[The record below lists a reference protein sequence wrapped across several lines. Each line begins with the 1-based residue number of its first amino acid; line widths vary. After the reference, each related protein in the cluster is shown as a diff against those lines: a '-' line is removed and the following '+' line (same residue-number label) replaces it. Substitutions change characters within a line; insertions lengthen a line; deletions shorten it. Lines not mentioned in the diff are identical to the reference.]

1 MRGYIHWRPIV
12 PTFAF
17 AFLVAA
23 AVGAQGVLNV
33 TDARFGAVSRAF
45 DDPLVDDTLAF
56 QKAIDTQ
63 SAKGGGMVNVP
74 PGIYWFNGT
83 LTIPNNIVLSGETPG
98 PFDPSQMTG
107 KQDPSNTPIGAA
119 VLVIRGIPAS
129 QAFIRM
135 AWYNSCVQN
144 LFFFYSDQVPL
155 EAKSPK
161 AMAPTIGIERGAA
174 RVVGCSFMN
183 SYVAIDVRQGRVLL
197 HDLNIGAF
205 AAGIVIDGAGDTVR
219 VDTVTIHPFYRIWTG
234 RMPKNRPGNIEQW
247 VFENGY
253 GIISK
258 KVDNLQLRDVMVL
271 SRFCGLRL
279 EASAQ
284 GATFGN
290 ASGLQF
296 DSVQYGIIASATKPG
311 AGFFVADSY
320 VDGSGA
326 GPDRKSRDGIALI
339 HDPNHPGTSRLS
351 FTGGLIG
358 VNGFERAVY
367 VNPNSGTLETT
378 GVTGVPD
385 GIYRYPENASYPA
398 PAKPAPK

>member
-1 MRGYIHWRPIV
+1 MRGSLPWRLSIPV
-12 PTFAF
+12 YVC
-17 AFLVAA
+17 AFLIGVA
-23 AVGAQGVLNV
+23 GRAQGVVNV
-33 TDARFGAVSRAF
+33 TDARFGAASRTF

-56 QKAIDTQ
+56 QKAIDAQ

-98 PFDPSQMTG
+98 PFDPSEMTG

-119 VLVIRGIPAS
+119 VLVIRGVPS
-129 QAFIRM
+129 SEAFIRM
-135 AWYNSCVQN
+135 SWYNSCVQN
-144 LFFFYSDQVPL
+144 LFFIYAGQASL
-155 EAKSPK
+155 EATSPTP
-161 AMAPTIGIERGAA
+161 MAPTIRIERGAA

-205 AAGIVIDGAGDTVR
+205 AAGVVVDGAGDTVR
-219 VDTVTIHPFYRIWTG
+219 IDTVTIHPFYRIWTG
-234 RMPKNRPGNIEQW
+234 RVPKNRPGKIEQW

-258 KVDNLQLRDVMVL
+258 KVDNLQLRDVMAL

-296 DSVQYGIIASATKPG
+296 DSVQYGIIASATNPG

-320 VDGSGA
+320 IDSSGG
-326 GPDRKSRDGIALI
+326 GPDRKSRDGIVLI
-339 HDPNHPGTSRLS
+339 HDQNHPGTSRLS
-351 FTGGLIG
+351 FTGGLI
-358 VNGFERAVY
+358 VLNGFEHAVY

-378 GVTGVPD
+378 GVTGVAD
-385 GIYRYPENASYPA
+385 GIYRYPENASYPP
-398 PAKPAPK
+398 PAKPALK